1 MGAAHT
7 LPNGHEWLSD
17 AFEHA
22 WRTIEDS
29 EKHFLALSQRVPKEE
44 LSREFGGNWVGALD
58 DARNA
63 FDESRRRVERLMRT
77 ALASGQFRAMIRDA
91 RTGEPAEL
99 ADRERWI
106 EAISFGVPGL
116 STELHHLTC
125 PGPETGG
132 APVFVRRDELER
144 FIRLQQPALNSVAG
158 ADLIGRTPWALAPEI
173 ELSSLDQMPG
183 GDWVLLAQALSV
195 LSFGSLIPPPDV
207 APLVAA
213 ARRART
219 GAALLAQARQGKIK
233 LFGTCATVGR
243 PEPIP
248 VAVFAHDLAVT
259 HDGAGLDIDPARGD
273 MDSYA
278 KYRDNK
284 PHALRW
290 NDVTVMRSSLR
301 SWISGLLHE
310 TSPAPLPKKRAAASA
325 DIEALKAAHPGVWP
339 DWRVS
344 DAWRKLSRPEV
355 SRDSFQALW
364 RQHAPTLKRGRKSQ

>member
-1 MGAAHT
+1 MCAAHT

-17 AFEHA
+17 AFERA

-29 EKHFLALSQRVPKEE
+29 EKHSRALSQRVPNEE
-44 LSREFGGNWVGALD
+44 FSKEFGGNWVGAPNE
-58 DARNA
+58 AWNA
-63 FDESRRRVERLMRT
+63 YDESRRRVERLMRT
-77 ALASGQFRAMIRDA
+77 ALASGHFRAMIRDA

-99 ADRERWI
+99 ANRERWI

-132 APVFVRRDELER
+132 APVFVRGDELER

-183 GDWVLLAQALSV
+183 GEWVLLAQALSV
-195 LSFGSLIPPPDV
+195 LSFGSLVPPADV

-219 GAALLAQARQGKIK
+219 GAALLDQARQGKIK

-243 PEPIP
+243 PEAIP
-248 VAVFAHDLAVT
+248 VAVFAHNLAVT
-259 HDGAGLDIDPARGD
+259 HDGAGFDIDPQRGD
-273 MDSYA
+273 MESFA
-278 KYRDNK
+278 RFRDDT

-290 NDVTVMRSSLR
+290 NDVTVLRSSLR
-301 SWISGLLHE
+301 SWISCLLDE

-325 DIEALKAAHPGVWP
+325 DIEALKAAHSGMWP
-339 DWRVS
+339 DWRTS
-344 DAWRKLSRPEV
+344 DAWRKSSRPEV

-364 RQHAPTLKRGRKSQ
+364 RQYAPTLKRGRKSP